1 MKEDKVKTTSRI
13 KKIRKITL
21 RVLLVLFILFGTLI
35 ILFSIPAVQTR
46 VAKYVTTQLNTKYKT
61 DIKVDRVGLKWNG
74 DVNLQGILIK
84 DHHADTLIYA
94 KSLASS
100 VLSVKNIIEGNMELG
115 SADLDAAYLYV
126 KKYKGEERDNLSIF
140 SKSFVS
146 DDITTSKSFLM
157 TTPNIDIIN
166 GRFRYIDEELDDPL
180 VLDYS
185 DLRLN
190 VDVFSLNDDVVDAM
204 ITDLGFQA
212 RKGYQISSLQGQLHY
227 DPDAIRLQDF
237 ILKTQE
243 SVIEGSIDLD
253 TRNDAI
259 NDFNNLV
266 GIKAAFAKAE
276 VSTTDIIPFY
286 DGFAPNKML
295 NLTGNLNGVLNDFFV
310 ENLQISGLSASKIEG
325 DVQFTGLVESGD
337 FRISGDYDRIQTTYF
352 DLKGLLP
359 QVLSSLP
366 KELIKMGRV
375 QFSGHTSVTAKTL
388 NTDGQL
394 MSNLGKA
401 VINLDLADFQNT
413 DKTTYKGNVKLFDF
427 NVGELIQGAQLGR
440 ATLDIDVNGKGLV
453 QETLNTQLSGSITS
467 VMFQGYNYQDISLF
481 GNLKTPVFNGEIF
494 IKDKFLKMDLHGLI
508 DVTKAV
514 NNFDFTADIAY
525 ANLNGLGFIND
536 SISILKGEVLMDMRG
551 TGIDDAFGK
560 ISFTDASYQ
569 NTNDT
574 YDFKDFSINSSFD
587 ENRVRTIEVNSPDI
601 IEGSVTGIFDFAEV
615 VPLFKN
621 AIGSLY
627 TNYQPQVTTEG
638 QYMDFDFTLKN
649 KIVEVFVPGIQFEPR
664 TLIRGSVVSND
675 SEFKLTFKSPKIEAF
690 GNMAQSIEVRVDN
703 KNPLYNTYVS
713 ADSINAGFYAVS
725 EFNLINVT
733 LQDTL
738 FMRSEFKGGKRN
750 DDAFNLSLYHTINA
764 DGNSV
769 LGFKRSDIN
778 FKSNQWYV
786 NEENDSKNSIVFDNN
801 FKDVDIKA
809 LVLSHKDERI
819 ALSGIMRDSTY
830 KDIKAK
836 FTNVD
841 LAKITPE
848 IENIALAGRVNGNL
862 DVIQKAGAY
871 FPNSSVTIKDLG
883 INDNLLG
890 DLDLQIKGDNTLSSY
905 EIKSSLTNE
914 MLRSL
919 DAKGSIDVGGDD
931 PTINLNVTLR
941 DFDLHPF
948 DEMGKDVITNIR
960 GLASGNAKVTGSYK
974 NPDIDGSLRIKNAGL
989 KIPYLNV
996 DYDFKGLSRVD
1007 LNKQQFLFRSI
1018 ALEDIKEKTDGTLN
1032 GTISHKAFSDWDL
1045 DLAINT
1051 NRLLVLDTKEDIE
1064 SLYYGTAFISGEAT
1078 IKGPTDKL
1086 VINVQASTERGTV
1099 FYLPIDDTEAI
1110 GDNSYIHFLSPEEKA
1125 ARINGVFVE
1134 NVATSGL
1141 ELSFD
1146 LDVDTDALIEI
1157 VVDKRNGTKL
1167 RGRGAGNLL
1176 IEVNTNG
1183 KFNMWGDFIVY
1194 DGKFDFKYGVSK
1206 QFEVE
1211 PLGNIRWEGSP
1222 ERALLDLKAKYT
1234 TQANPSILL
1243 ENPSVNRKIPVEVV
1257 IKLNGELLQPEID
1270 FEINFP
1276 NSGST
1281 VTSELDFR
1289 LSDRNTRELNAISLV
1304 SQNTFISATSVSA
1317 TSVSAA
1323 TVVNN
1328 AFETGSS
1335 ILSGIL
1341 FNNDDGVFDVGVDL
1355 VSADNNPDYQS
1366 AGRVGITLAT
1376 QITDRVLIN
1385 GKVGVPT
1392 GGVSESVIV
1401 GDVEVDFLLN
1411 EDGTLRAKVFN
1422 RQSDIQFV
1430 GETEGYT
1437 QGAGISYAVDFNSF
1451 KELLRKIFKGKTKE
1465 VVQELK
1471 DRPKPNEKVA
1481 PDGVQFKN

>member
-1 MKEDKVKTTSRI
+1 VKEDKVNTTSRI
-13 KKIRKITL
+13 KKTRKIIL
-21 RVLLVLFILFGTLI
+21 RVLLVLLLLFGTLL

-46 VAKYVTTQLNTKYKT
+46 AAKYVTATVNSKYHT
-61 DIKVDRVGLKWNG
+61 DIQVNRVGLKWNG
-74 DVNLQGILIK
+74 DVNLQGVLIK
-84 DHHADTLIYA
+84 DHHADTLIFA
-94 KSLASS
+94 KSLSTS
-100 VLSVKNIIEGNMELG
+100 ILSVKNIVDGNMNLG
-115 SADLDAAYLYV
+115 SVDITGAFLYV
-126 KKYKGEERDNLSIF
+126 KKYNGEERDNLSIF
-140 SKSFVS
+140 SKSFV
-146 DDITTSKSFLM
+146 IEEPAIKKVFLL

-166 GRFRYIDEELDDPL
+166 GRFRYMDEELNDPL

-185 DLRLN
+185 NLKIN
-190 VDVFSLNDDVVDAM
+190 VDDFKLRDDVVDAM
-204 ITDLGFQA
+204 INDLGFDA
-212 RKGYQISSLQGQLHY
+212 RKGYQIQSLAGEMHY
-227 DPDAIRLQDF
+227 DPDAILLHNF
-237 ILKTQE
+237 TLKTMK

-253 TRNDAI
+253 TRSNALD
-259 NDFNNLV
+259 DFNNRV
-266 GIKAAFAKAE
+266 AIKAAFAKAE
-276 VSTTDIIPFY
+276 ISTTDINPFY
-286 DGFAPNKML
+286 DGFAPDKAL
-295 NLTGNLNGVLNDFFV
+295 TFSGVLTGVLSDFFV
-310 ENLQISGLSASKIEG
+310 ENFKLSGLHTSKIEG
-325 DVQFTGLVESGD
+325 NVQFTGLVESDD
-337 FRISGDYDRIQTTYF
+337 FIISGDYEGIQTNYF
-352 DLKGLLP
+352 DLKALLP
-359 QVLSSLP
+359 KVLSSLP
-366 KELIKMGRV
+366 KELIRMGRV
-375 QFSGHTSVTAKTL
+375 QFSGHNEVTSNTL
-388 NTDGQL
+388 NTQGEL
-394 MSNLGKA
+394 ISNLGKA
-401 VINLDLADFQNT
+401 VIDLDLSDIQNT
-413 DKTTYKGNVKLFDF
+413 DLTTYKGNVKLFDF
-427 NVGELIQGAQLGR
+427 NVGELVQESRLGR
-440 ATLDIDVNGKGLV
+440 TTLDIDVNGKGLI
-453 QETLNTQLSGSITS
+453 QEYLNTQLSGSIAS
-467 VMFQGYNYQDISLF
+467 VVFDGYAFQDISLF

-494 IKDKFLKMDLHGLI
+494 VKDKYLKMDLHGLI

-514 NNFDFTADIAY
+514 NNFDFTANISY
-525 ANLNGLGFIND
+525 ANLNGLGFVND
-536 SISILKGEVLMDMRG
+536 SISILSGEVLMDMKG
-551 TGIDDAFGK
+551 TGIGDAFGK
-560 ISFTDASYQ
+560 ITFTDASYQ
-569 NTNDT
+569 NVNDT
-574 YDFKDFSINSSFD
+574 YEFKDFSITSSFD
-587 ENRVRTIEVNSPDI
+587 KKRVRTMEVNSPDI
-601 IEGSVTGIFDFAEV
+601 ISGAVSGIFSFTEV

-627 TNYQPQVTTEG
+627 TNYQPEVTTEG

-649 KIVEVFVPGIQFEPR
+649 KIVEVFVPEIQFEPR

-675 SEFKLTFKSPKIEAF
+675 SEFKLTFKSPRIEAF
-690 GNMAQSIEVRVDN
+690 GTMAQAIEVRVDN

-725 EFNLINVT
+725 DFNLINVT
-733 LQDTL
+733 LKDTL
-738 FMRSEFKGGKRN
+738 FMRSEFNGGDFN
-750 DDAFNLSLYHTINA
+750 EDAFNLSLYHTINA

-769 LGFKRSDIN
+769 LGFKKSDVD
-778 FKSNQWYV
+778 FKSNRWYI
-786 NEENDSKNSIVFDNN
+786 NEENDDNNSIVFDNN

-819 ALSGIMRDSTY
+819 ALSGVMRDSTY

-848 IENIALAGRVNGNL
+848 IENIALAGHVNGDL
-862 DVIQKAGAY
+862 DVIQKDGAY
-871 FPNSSVTIKDLG
+871 FPNSSVIINNLG
-883 INDNLLG
+883 VNDNLLG
-890 DLDLQIKGDNTLSSY
+890 TLDVQVKGNNTLSSY

-914 MLRSL
+914 MFRSL
-919 DAKGSIDVGGDD
+919 YAKGAINVEGDN
-931 PTINLNVTLR
+931 PTIDLSVTLK

-948 DEMGKDVITNIR
+948 DEMGGDVITNIR
-960 GLASGNAKVTGSYK
+960 GLASGNARVTGSYK
-974 NPDIDGSLRIKNAGL
+974 NPDIDGSLRLKNAGL

-996 DYDFKGLSRVD
+996 DYDFKGMARVD

-1018 ALEDIKEKTDGTLN
+1018 ALEDIKEKTAGSLN
-1032 GTISHKAFSDWDL
+1032 GAISHKAFSDWEL

-1078 IKGPTDKL
+1078 LIGPTDKL
-1086 VINVQASTERGTV
+1086 VINVLASTEKGTV

-1125 ARINGVFVE
+1125 ARINGEFVS
-1134 NVATSGL
+1134 NVEASGL

-1183 KFNMWGDFIVY
+1183 KFNMWGDFVVY

-1206 QFEVE
+1206 EFEVE

-1222 ERALLDLKAKYT
+1222 ERALLDLKAKYI

-1304 SQNTFISATSVSA
+1304 SQNTFISATTVS
-1317 TSVSAA
+1317 SAA
-1323 TVVNN
+1323 VLNN

-1335 ILSGIL
+1335 ILSSIL
-1341 FNNDDGVFDVGVDL
+1341 FNDNDGVFDVGVDL
-1355 VSADNNPDYQS
+1355 VSADNNPEYQS

-1392 GGVSESVIV
+1392 GGISESVIV

-1437 QGAGISYAVDFNSF
+1437 QGAGLSYAVDFNSF
-1451 KELLRKIFKGKTKE
+1451 KGLLRKIFKGKTAE
-1465 VVQELK
+1465 VLKALQEPAVK
-1471 DRPKPNEKVA
+1471 NEKVG
-1481 PDGVQFKN
+1481 PDGVSFKNK

>member
-1 MKEDKVKTTSRI
+1 MREDKVKTTSRI

-21 RVLLVLFILFGTLI
+21 RVLLALFLFFGALL

-46 VAKYVTTQLNTKYKT
+46 VAKYVTTNINEKYNT
-61 DIKVDRVGLKWNG
+61 DIYVDRVGLKWNG
-74 DVNLQGILIK
+74 DVNMKGILIK
-84 DHHADTLIYA
+84 DHHSDTLIFAQTLATSILSA
-94 KSLASS
+94 KNA
-100 VLSVKNIIEGNMELG
+100 IEGNMQLG
-115 SADLDAAYLYV
+115 AIDLGGASLFIKRYE
-126 KKYKGEERDNLSIF
+126 GEERDNLSIF
-140 SKSFVS
+140 SKSFVTGS
-146 DDITTSKSFLM
+146 PPTGKPFVM
-157 TTPNIDIIN
+157 TAPNIEITN
-166 GRFRYIDEELDDPL
+166 GSMRYIDEELNNPN
-180 VLDYS
+180 VLEYS
-185 DLRLN
+185 NLHIDLENFTLE
-190 VDVFSLNDDVVDAM
+190 DDVVDAT
-204 ITDLGFQA
+204 INDLGFDA
-212 RKGYQISSLQGQLHY
+212 KRGYAIKSLQGQIHY
-227 DPDAIRLQDF
+227 DPDAIRLHNYTLQ
-237 ILKTQE
+237 TYH
-243 SVIEGSIDLD
+243 SVLEGTIDLD
-253 TRNDAI
+253 TRGDALD
-259 NDFNNLV
+259 DFNNKV

-276 VSTTDIIPFY
+276 VSTSDIIPFY
-286 DGFAPNKML
+286 DGFAPDKVVS
-295 NLTGNLNGVLNDFFV
+295 LTGNVTGVLNDFFV
-310 ENLQISGLSASKIEG
+310 KNLEVSGLHNSKVVG
-325 DVQFTGLVESGD
+325 DVGFKGLVESED
-337 FRISGDYDRIQTTYF
+337 FLISGDYDRIQTSYF
-352 DLKGLLP
+352 DLKSLLP

-366 KELIKMGRV
+366 KELIRMGRV
-375 QFSGHTSVTAKTL
+375 QFSGHNEVTTQTVSTTGEL
-388 NTDGQL
+388 STI
-394 MSNLGKA
+394 LGTA
-401 VINLDLADFQNT
+401 GISLVLADIQDT
-413 DKTTYKGNVKLFDF
+413 DKTTYTGNVKLYDF
-427 NVGELIQGAQLGR
+427 NVGELVKEPRLGR
-440 ATLDIDVNGKGLV
+440 TTLDVDVKGKGFI
-453 QETLNTQLSGSITS
+453 QEYLDTQLSGTISN
-467 VMFQGYNYQDISLF
+467 VAFNGYNYSNISLF

-494 IKDKFLKMDLHGLI
+494 INDKHLKMDLHGLI
-508 DVTKAV
+508 DVTRAV
-514 NNFDFTADIAY
+514 NNYDFTADIGH
-525 ANLNGLGFIND
+525 ANLNGLGLIKD
-536 SISILKGEVLMDMRG
+536 SVSILKGEVLMDMKG

-560 ISFTDASYQ
+560 ITFTDASYQ
-569 NTNDT
+569 NVNDT
-574 YDFKDFSINSSFD
+574 YAFKDFSVTSNFD
-587 ENRVRTIEVNSPDI
+587 EKRVRTIEVNSPDI
-601 IEGSVTGIFDFAEV
+601 VTGTVSGIFDFTEV

-627 TNYQPQVTTEG
+627 TNYQPEITTEG

-649 KIVEVFVPGIQFEPR
+649 KIVEVFVPEIQFEPR

-690 GNMAQSIEVRVDN
+690 GNMAQAIEVRVDN

-733 LQDTL
+733 LKDTL

-764 DGNSV
+764 EGNSV
-769 LGFKRSDIN
+769 LGFKKSDID
-778 FKSNQWYV
+778 FKNNRWYI
-786 NEENDSKNSIVFDNN
+786 NEANNTKNSIVFDNN
-801 FKDVDIKA
+801 FKDVDINA

-819 ALSGIMRDSTY
+819 ALSGTMRDSTY
-830 KDIKAK
+830 KDIKAQ

-848 IENIALAGRVNGNL
+848 IENIALDGRVNGQL
-862 DVIQKAGAY
+862 DILQKDGAY
-871 FPNSSVTIKDLG
+871 FPNSSVVINELGVNETLLG
-883 INDNLLG
+883 I
-890 DLDLQIKGDNTLSSY
+890 LDLQVNGNNSLSSY
-905 EIKSSLTNE
+905 EIKSSLTNDV
-914 MLRSL
+914 LKSL
-919 DAKGSIDVGGDD
+919 DATGTIDVGGDK
-931 PTINLNVTLR
+931 PTIDLNLILK

-948 DEMGKDVITNIR
+948 DALGEDVITNIR
-960 GLASGNAKVTGSYK
+960 GFASGNARVTGNYK
-974 NPDIDGSLRIKNAGL
+974 NPDITGSLRLKDAGL
-989 KIPYLNV
+989 MIPYLNV
-996 DYDFKGLSRVD
+996 DYDFKGIARVD

-1018 ALEDIKEKTDGTLN
+1018 ALEDVKEKTDGSLN
-1032 GTISHKAFSDWDL
+1032 GSISHKAFSDWEL

-1064 SLYYGTAFISGEAT
+1064 SLYYGTAFISGSAT
-1078 IKGPTDKL
+1078 LKGPTDKL
-1086 VINVQASTERGTV
+1086 VIDVLASTEEGTV
-1099 FYLPIDDTEAI
+1099 FYVPIDDTEAI

-1125 ARINGVFVE
+1125 ARVNGEFVS
-1134 NVATSGL
+1134 NVDVGGL

-1167 RGRGAGNLL
+1167 TGRGAGNLL

-1183 KFNMWGDFIVY
+1183 KFNMWGDFVVY

-1206 QFEVE
+1206 QFDVE

-1270 FEINFP
+1270 FDINFP

-1304 SQNTFISATSVSA
+1304 SQNTFISATTV
-1317 TSVSAA
+1317 TTAA
-1323 TVVNN
+1323 VVNN

-1341 FNNDDGVFDVGVDL
+1341 FNNKDGVFDVGVDL
-1355 VSADNNPDYQS
+1355 VSADNNPEYQS

-1437 QGAGISYAVDFNSF
+1437 QGAGLSYAVDFNSF
-1451 KELLRKIFKGKTKE
+1451 KGLLRKIFKGKTEE
-1465 VVQELK
+1465 VVKELK
-1471 DRPKPNEKVA
+1471 ERPVKDEKVG
-1481 PDGVQFKN
+1481 PDGVSFKN

>member
-1 MKEDKVKTTSRI
+1 VKEDKVKTTSRI
-13 KKIRKITL
+13 KKIRKIAL
-21 RVLLVLFILFGTLI
+21 RVLLVLFLLFGML
-35 ILFSIPAVQTR
+35 LVVFSIPAVQTR
-46 VAKYVTTQLNTKYKT
+46 VAKYVTTKVNEKYNT
-61 DIKVDRVGLKWNG
+61 DIYVDRVGLKWNG
-74 DVNLQGILIK
+74 EVNLKGILIK

-94 KSLASS
+94 KTLASS
-100 VLSVKNIIEGNMELG
+100 LLSVKKVIDGNMDLG
-115 SADLDAAYLYV
+115 SIDITEASLYV
-126 KKYKGEERDNLSIF
+126 KNYSGEQRDNLSIF
-140 SKSFVS
+140 SKSFV
-146 DDITTSKSFLM
+146 TGAPPTGKVFLM
-157 TTPNIDIIN
+157 TSSNIRITN
-166 GRFRYIDEELDDPL
+166 GRFRYIDEDLNEPL
-180 VLDYS
+180 VLDYNG
-185 DLRLN
+185 LRLD
-190 VDVFSLNDDVVDAM
+190 VDDFNLRDDVVDAT
-204 ITDLGFQA
+204 IKNLGFEA
-212 RKGYQISSLQGQLHY
+212 RKGYGITSLVGQMHY
-227 DPDAIRLQDF
+227 DPESIRLSDF
-237 ILKTQE
+237 TLHTAQ

-253 TRNDAI
+253 TKGNALD
-259 NDFNNLV
+259 DFNNKV
-266 GIKAAFAKAE
+266 EIKAAFAKAE
-276 VSTTDIIPFY
+276 VSTTDIAPFY
-286 DGFAPNKML
+286 DGFAPDKML
-295 NLTGNLNGVLNDFFV
+295 TLSGELTGVLNDFFV
-310 ENLQISGLSASKIEG
+310 ENLDLTGLYNSKIQG
-325 DVQFTGLVESGD
+325 DVQFTGLVEGD
-337 FRISGDYDRIQTTYF
+337 EFLISGDYDRIQTSYF
-352 DLKGLLP
+352 DLKALMP
-359 QVLSSLP
+359 QVLTSLP
-366 KELIKMGRV
+366 KELIRMGRI
-375 QFSGHTSVTAKTL
+375 QLSGHNEVTSQTVSTKGELT
-388 NTDGQL
+388 TI
-394 MSNLGKA
+394 LGKA
-401 VINLDLADFQNT
+401 TIDLVLADIQNT
-413 DKTTYKGNVKLFDF
+413 DKTTYTGNVTLYDF
-427 NVGELIQGAQLGR
+427 NVGELVKEPSLGR
-440 ATLDIDVNGKGLV
+440 TTLDIDVNGKGFN
-453 QETLNTQLSGSITS
+453 QAYLNTQLSGGISS
-467 VMFQGYNYQDISLF
+467 VAFNGYTYQNISLF

-494 IKDKFLKMDLHGLI
+494 IKDKNLKMDLHGLI

-514 NNFDFTADIAY
+514 NNFDFTADIGY
-525 ANLNGLGFIND
+525 ANLNGLGFIQD
-536 SISILKGEVLMDMRG
+536 SISILKGEVLMDMKG

-560 ISFTDASYQ
+560 ITFTDASYQ
-569 NTNDT
+569 NVNST
-574 YDFKDFSINSSFD
+574 YAFKDFSVTSQFD
-587 ENRVRTIEVNSPDI
+587 KQRVRTIEVNSPDI
-601 IEGSVTGIFDFAEV
+601 VTGTVSGIFDFTEV

-627 TNYQPQVTTEG
+627 TNYQPEVTTEG

-649 KIVEVFVPGIQFEPR
+649 KIVEVFVPEIQFEPR

-690 GNMAQSIEVRVDN
+690 GNMAQAIEVRVDN

-713 ADSINAGFYAVS
+713 ADSIDAGFYAVS
-725 EFNLINVT
+725 DFNLINVT
-733 LQDTL
+733 IKDTL

-764 DGNSV
+764 EGNSV
-769 LGFKRSDIN
+769 LGFKKSDID
-778 FKSNQWYV
+778 FKDNRWYI
-786 NEENDSKNSIVFDNN
+786 NEENNSKNSIVFDNN

-819 ALSGIMRDSTY
+819 ALSGSMRDSTY

-848 IENIALAGRVNGNL
+848 IEDLALAGRVNGQL
-862 DVIQKAGAY
+862 DVLQKDGAY
-871 FPNSSVTIKDLG
+871 FPNSSVV
-883 INDNLLG
+883 INDLDVNNNLLG
-890 DLDLQIKGDNTLSSY
+890 ILDLKVKGDNSLSSY
-905 EIKSSLTNE
+905 EIKSSLTNGA
-914 MLRSL
+914 LKSL
-919 DAKGSIDVGGDD
+919 DANGTINVSGDE
-931 PTINLNVTLR
+931 PTIDLNMVLK

-948 DEMGKDVITNIR
+948 DELGGDVITKIR
-960 GLASGNAKVTGSYK
+960 GLASGNARVTGNYK
-974 NPDIDGSLRIKNAGL
+974 NPDIDGSLRLKDAGL
-989 KIPYLNV
+989 MIPYLNV
-996 DYDFKGLSRVD
+996 DYDFKGIGRVD
-1007 LNKQQFLFRSI
+1007 LNKQQFVFRSI
-1018 ALEDIKEKTDGTLN
+1018 ALEDVKEKTDGSLN
-1032 GTISHKAFSDWDL
+1032 GTISHKAFSDWEL

-1078 IKGPTDKL
+1078 LKGPTDKL
-1086 VINVQASTERGTV
+1086 VIDVLASTEEGTV
-1099 FYLPIDDTEAI
+1099 FYVPIDDTEAI

-1125 ARINGVFVE
+1125 ARVNGVFAD
-1134 NVATSGL
+1134 NVAVSGL

-1183 KFNMWGDFIVY
+1183 KFTMWGDFVVY

-1206 QFEVE
+1206 QFDVE

-1270 FEINFP
+1270 FDINFP

-1304 SQNTFISATSVSA
+1304 SQNTFISATTV
-1317 TSVSAA
+1317 TTAA
-1323 TVVNN
+1323 VVNN

-1335 ILSGIL
+1335 ILSSIL
-1341 FNNDDGVFDVGVDL
+1341 FNNEDGVFDVGVDL
-1355 VSADNNPDYQS
+1355 VSADNNPEYQS

-1437 QGAGISYAVDFNSF
+1437 QGAGLSYSVDFNSF
-1451 KELLRKIFKGKTKE
+1451 EELLRKIFKGKTKE
-1465 VVQELK
+1465 VVQELNERLK
-1471 DRPKPNEKVA
+1471 KEEKVA
-1481 PDGVQFKN
+1481 PDGVSFKN